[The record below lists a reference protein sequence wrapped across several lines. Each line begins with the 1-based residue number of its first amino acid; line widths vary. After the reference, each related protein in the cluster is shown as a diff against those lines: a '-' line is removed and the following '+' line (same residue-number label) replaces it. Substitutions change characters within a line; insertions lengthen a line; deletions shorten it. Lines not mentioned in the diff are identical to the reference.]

1 LTRFEHQDKS
11 HDLPGISLP
20 KRQSDGA
27 IDHYAIRPGRDF
39 GHHTV
44 GFGDH
49 TVCSKPVLAQ
59 GPPHSPSRVRN
70 PAQCASL
77 DLAPPVC
84 VMLQP
89 YPVNLITM
97 HSDHPGPPQL
107 NHHPAKA
114 HFPVNDLLRSRTR
127 HPLLPLPSLYLLH
140 LYRHVRT
147 HNSVTQAPILH
158 ISAVMSQCHC
168 GVFALPPYS
177 GI

>member
-1 LTRFEHQDKS
+1 VTC
-11 HDLPGISLP
+11 
-20 KRQSDGA
+20 RQSAYPSANPNGA
-27 IDHYAIRPGRDF
+27 IDHYAIHPGGDF

-44 GFGDH
+44 GCGDH
-49 TVCSKPVLAQ
+49 TICVLAQ
-59 GPPHSPSRVRN
+59 RPPHSPSRVRN

-114 HFPVNDLLRSRTR
+114 HLPVNDL
-127 HPLLPLPSLYLLH
+127 PLQSHTPPASPPVVPASPLPS
-140 LYRHVRT
+140 RQ
-147 HNSVTQAPILH
+147 NTQAPILR